1 VAEEARW
8 AEQNTNPER
17 IEAALRE
24 LLRERHAANQTL
36 APARVLNLVVVIDR
50 EWKGEIV
57 NRLDGVGRYHA
68 SRTIV
73 CEYEA
78 GRHTIDATAVISGD
92 ASTDGSTGVLRE
104 TVEMY
109 IGLQH
114 LRRLDTVIDPVIV
127 SELPTVLWSP
137 HSLDEGVE
145 ALLGMIDVILIDS
158 DDPAHFDGPAAG
170 LSRAKE
176 LTEAVYVVD
185 LAWLRTIPWRERL
198 AAWFDAPSR
207 RHELADLDRVT
218 VRHQADSVVSALLLS
233 GWLSSRLGWLP
244 GALVPCGVGAREGA
258 AVKNGSETPGVSV
271 DFQFDPVDL
280 PVRGIAG
287 VTVGGA
293 GGWEFS
299 LDRRRGGMTAREV
312 DPGGVAREWHVLG
325 ASRGEGG
332 ILGEGVRQ
340 ALLRDPTYAPAL
352 TMARRFCP

>member
-50 EWKGEIV
+50 DWKGEIV

-73 CEYEA
+73 CEVES
-78 GRHTIDATAVISGD
+78 GRQTIDASAVISGD
-92 ASTDGSTGVLRE
+92 ASADGSTGVLHE
-104 TVEMY
+104 TVEME
-109 IGLQH
+109 IGPQH

-137 HSLDEGVE
+137 HNLDEGVE

-158 DDPAHFDGPAAG
+158 DDPTQFDGPGAG
-170 LSRAKE
+170 LRRAEE

-198 AAWFDAPSR
+198 AAGFDAPSR
-207 RHELADLDRVT
+207 RHGLVDLNRVV
-218 VRHQADSVVSALLLS
+218 VRHQGGSVVSALLLS
-233 GWLSSRLGWLP
+233 GWLSDRLDWVP
-244 GALVPCGVGAREGA
+244 GALVHCGAGARQGA
-258 AVKNGSETPGVSV
+258 AIKNGGAVSV
-271 DFQFDPVDL
+271 DFLFDPVDL

-287 VTVGGA
+287 VTVAGA
-293 GGWEFS
+293 AGWELS
-299 LDRRRGGMTAREV
+299 LDRRRGGMTAREL
-312 DPGGVAREWHVLG
+312 DSDGLAREWQVLG
-325 ASRGEGG
+325 ASRGEAG

>member
-24 LLRERHAANQTL
+24 LLRQRHAANHTL

-50 EWKGEIV
+50 DWKGEIV

-73 CEYEA
+73 CEVES
-78 GRHTIDATAVISGD
+78 GRQTIDASAVISGD
-92 ASTDGSTGVLRE
+92 ASADGSTGVLRE
-104 TVEMY
+104 TVEME
-109 IGLQH
+109 IGPQH

-137 HSLDEGVE
+137 HNLDEGVE
-145 ALLGMIDVILIDS
+145 ALLEMIDVILIDS
-158 DDPAHFDGPAAG
+158 DDPMQFDGPGAG
-170 LSRAKE
+170 LRRAEE

-198 AAWFDAPSR
+198 AAGFDAPSR
-207 RHELADLDRVT
+207 RHGLVDLNRVV
-218 VRHQADSVVSALLLS
+218 VRHQGGSVVSALLLS
-233 GWLSSRLGWLP
+233 GWLSARLDWMP
-244 GALVPCGVGAREGA
+244 GALLNCGAGARQGVALKNGA
-258 AVKNGSETPGVSV
+258 AASV

-287 VTVGGA
+287 VTVAGA
-293 GGWEFS
+293 GGWELS
-299 LDRRRGGMTAREV
+299 LDRRRGGMSAREL
-312 DPGGVAREWHVLG
+312 DSEGVAREWHVLG
-325 ASRGEGG
+325 ASRGEAG

-352 TMARRFCP
+352 NMARRFCP

>member
-1 VAEEARW
+1 VSEEARW
-8 AEQNTNPER
+8 AEQNTSPER

-24 LLRERHAANQTL
+24 LLRERHAADQTL

-50 EWKGEIV
+50 EWKGEIA
-57 NRLDGVGRYHA
+57 NRLEGVGRYHA

-73 CEYEA
+73 CAVES
-78 GRHTIDATAVISGD
+78 GRQTIDANAVISGD
-92 ASTDGSTGVLRE
+92 ASNDGNTGVLHE
-104 TVEMY
+104 TVEMD
-109 IGLQH
+109 IGPQH
-114 LRRLDTVIDPVIV
+114 LRRIDTVIDPIIV

-137 HSLDEGVE
+137 HSLDEGVQ

-158 DDPAHFDGPAAG
+158 DDPAHFDGPGAG
-170 LSRAKE
+170 LRRAEE
-176 LTEAVYVVD
+176 LTDAVYVVD

-198 AAWFDAPSR
+198 AAGFDAPSR
-207 RHELADLDRVT
+207 RHELADLNRVV
-218 VRHQADSVVSALLLS
+218 VRHQAGSVVSALLLS
-233 GWLSSRLGWLP
+233 GWLSSRLQWVP
-244 GALVPCGVGAREGA
+244 GALVPCGAGAREGV
-258 AVKNGSETPGVSV
+258 AVKQGIETADMSV

-287 VTVGGA
+287 VTVGGTA
-293 GGWEFS
+293 GWELS
-299 LDRRRGGMTAREV
+299 LDRRRGGMTAREL
-312 DPGGVAREWHVLG
+312 DPGGTEREWHVLG

>member
-1 VAEEARW
+1 
-8 AEQNTNPER
+8 
-17 IEAALRE
+17 
-24 LLRERHAANQTL
+24 
-36 APARVLNLVVVIDR
+36 VIDR

-57 NRLDGVGRYHA
+57 NRLDRVGRYHA

-73 CEYEA
+73 CEVEA
-78 GRHTIDATAVISGD
+78 GRQAIDASAVISGD
-92 ASTDGSTGVLRE
+92 GSTDGSTAVMHE
-104 TVEMY
+104 TVEMV
-109 IGLQH
+109 IGPQH
-114 LRRLDTVIDPVIV
+114 LRRLDTVIDPIIV

-137 HSLDEGVE
+137 HNLDEGVE
-145 ALLGMIDVILIDS
+145 ALLEMVDVILIDS
-158 DDPAHFDGPAAG
+158 DDPTQFDGPGAG
-170 LSRAKE
+170 LRRAEE

-198 AAWFDAPSR
+198 AAGFDPPSR
-207 RHELADLDRVT
+207 RHELADLDRVV
-218 VRHQADSVVSALLLS
+218 VRHQDGSVVSALLLS
-233 GWLSSRLGWLP
+233 GWLSAQLDWVP
-244 GALVPCGVGAREGA
+244 GALVNCGAGAREGA
-258 AVKNGSETPGVSV
+258 ATKSGSAVSV
-271 DFQFDPVDL
+271 DFEFDPVDL

-293 GGWEFS
+293 GGWELS

-312 DPGGVAREWHVLG
+312 ESGGATREWHVLG

>member
-8 AEQNTNPER
+8 AESDTAPER

-24 LLRERHAANQTL
+24 LLRERHAANHAL
-36 APARVLNLVVVIDR
+36 APARVLNLVVLIDR
-50 EWKGEIV
+50 AWRGEIE
-57 NRLDGVGRYHA
+57 NRLDNVGRYHA

-73 CEYEA
+73 CAVED
-78 GRHTIDATAVISGD
+78 GRQTIDASAVISGD
-92 ASTDGSTGVLRE
+92 ASSDGSTGVLHER
-104 TVEMY
+104 VEME
-109 IGLQH
+109 IGPQH
-114 LRRLDTVIDPVIV
+114 LRRIDTIVDPIIV

-137 HSLDEGVE
+137 HGLDEGVE

-158 DDPAHFDGPAAG
+158 DDPAHFDGPGAG
-170 LSRAKE
+170 LRRAAE

-198 AAWFDAPSR
+198 AAGFDAPSR
-207 RHELADLDRVT
+207 RHGLVDLDRVV
-218 VRHQADSVVSALLLS
+218 VRHQAGSVVSALLLS
-233 GWLSSRLGWLP
+233 GWLSSRLDWLP
-244 GALVPCGVGAREGA
+244 GAWVPCGDGAQEGTA
-258 AVKNGSETPGVSV
+258 IKGGSDLKV
-271 DFQFDPVDL
+271 DIEFDPVDL

-293 GGWEFS
+293 GGWELS
-299 LDRRRGGMTAREV
+299 LDRRRGGMTARELEP
-312 DPGGVAREWHVLG
+312 DGTAREWQVLG

-340 ALLRDPTYAPAL
+340 ALLRDPTYRPAL

>member
-1 VAEEARW
+1 MAEEARW
-8 AEQNTNPER
+8 AEQNTTPER

-50 EWKGEIV
+50 DWKGEIV

-73 CEYEA
+73 CAVES
-78 GRHTIDATAVISGD
+78 GRRTIDASAVISGD
-92 ASTDGSTGVLRE
+92 ASNDGSTGVLRE
-104 TVEMY
+104 TVEME
-109 IGLQH
+109 IGPQH

-158 DDPAHFDGPAAG
+158 DDPTQFDGPGAG
-170 LSRAKE
+170 LRRAEE

-185 LAWLRTIPWRERL
+185 LSWLRTIPWRERL
-198 AAWFDAPSR
+198 AAGFDAPSR
-207 RHELADLDRVT
+207 RHGLVDLNRVV
-218 VRHQADSVVSALLLS
+218 VRHQGGSVVSALLLS
-233 GWLSSRLGWLP
+233 GWLSSRLDWVP
-244 GALVPCGVGAREGA
+244 GALVPCGAGAREGA
-258 AVKNGSETPGVSV
+258 AVKNGADVSV

-287 VTVGGA
+287 VTVAGA
-293 GGWEFS
+293 GGWELS
-299 LDRRRGGMTAREV
+299 LDRRRGGMTARELH
-312 DPGGVAREWHVLG
+312 PNGVAHEWHVLG